1 MFVGNI
7 VTHSKINIDKYFN
20 VVDSMDN
27 IIHGLPTLIVGWD
40 IVKTIE
46 PDADFIVRKL
56 SHDIFWTFKKTERRD
71 IFENDLYDFIHYSY
85 NLLINN
91 VEYKFIDLIQLNE
104 TELKNTFK
112 TIKNNYNVIGYIH
125 ENMLYIYSENIVYG
139 LDLKLVSYLDLNLNK
154 ILNKIKSYCLV
165 FLDNDEILIE
175 YKDIIDMLRN
185 EVKYVPFLYSIE
197 HG

>member
-7 VTHSKINIDKYFN
+7 VIQNKLNIDKYFN
-20 VVDSMDN
+20 VVESMDD

-40 IVKTIE
+40 IIKTIE
-46 PDADFIVRKL
+46 PDADFITRKL
-56 SHDIFWTFKKTERRD
+56 SDNTFWTFKKTERRD

-85 NLLINN
+85 NLL
-91 VEYKFIDLIQLNE
+91 VTDVDYKFIDLIQL
-104 TELKNTFK
+104 TELQLKITFK
-112 TIKNNYNVIGYIH
+112 RIKKSTKSVGYIH
-125 ENMLYIYSENIVYG
+125 ENMLYIYSENVVYG
-139 LDLKLVSYLDLNLNK
+139 LDLKLVNYLEYNLVET
-154 ILNKIKSYCLV
+154 LNKIKSYCSV

-175 YKDIIDMLRN
+175 YKDIIDMLNN

>member
-7 VTHSKINIDKYFN
+7 VTQSKINVDKYFN
-20 VVDSMDN
+20 VVESMDN

-56 SHDIFWTFKKTERRD
+56 SDDIFWTFKKTERRD
-71 IFENDLYDFIHYSY
+71 MFENDLYDFIHYSY
-85 NLLINN
+85 NLLIDDID
-91 VEYKFIDLIQLNE
+91 YKFIDLIQLSE
-104 TELKNTFK
+104 VELKDTFK
-112 TIKNNYNVIGYIH
+112 TIKNNTNVIGYIH
-125 ENMLYIYSENIVYG
+125 ENMLYIYSEKIVYG
-139 LDLKLVSYLDLNLNK
+139 LDLKLVNYLDFNLTE
-154 ILNKIKSYCLV
+154 ILGKIKSYCSV